1 MEILQAMF
9 DSEFPFGRASVTL
22 EPSGAEFN
30 VDVAETPEQRARGMV
45 GRSFSDDV
53 PAMLFVE
60 PTETFAKFHMRGV
73 NENLVLAIFDKNG
86 KFLEAIR
93 MGANSTTITHAYGFK
108 YAIEM
113 SVAQFNSIRLEGQT
127 LKVNR

>member
-9 DSEFPFGRASVTL
+9 DSAFAFGRTTVTL
-22 EPSGAEFN
+22 EPSGVTFQ
-30 VDVAETPEQRARGMV
+30 VDVANTPEQRARGMV

-53 PAMLFVE
+53 PAMLFIE
-60 PTETFAKFHMRGV
+60 PTETFAKFHMKNV
-73 NENLVLAIFDKNG
+73 DSNLVLAIFNRDG

-108 YAIEM
+108 FALEM
-113 SVAQFNSIRLEGQT
+113 SPDLHKSIDLTDQV
-127 LKVNR
+127 LKIG

>member
-9 DSEFPFGRASVTL
+9 DSEFPFGRATVTL
-22 EPSGAEFN
+22 EPSGAKFQ
-30 VDVAETPEQRARGMV
+30 VDVAETPEQRAKGMV

-60 PTETFAKFHMRGV
+60 PTETFAKFHMSGV
-73 NENLVLAIFDKNG
+73 HENLVLAIFDKQG

-93 MGANSTTITHAYGFK
+93 MGANTTTITHAYGFK
-108 YAIEM
+108 YAVEM
-113 SVAQFNSIRLEGQT
+113 SIPQFNSIKLEGQT
-127 LKVNR
+127 LRIER

>member
-1 MEILQAMF
+1 MEVLQAMF
-9 DSEFPFGRASVTL
+9 DSEFPFGTAQVVL
-22 EPSGAEFN
+22 EPSGAKFQ
-30 VDVAETPEQRARGMV
+30 VAVAETPEQRARGMV

-73 NENLVLAIFDKNG
+73 NENLVLAIFDRHG

-113 SVAQFNSIRLEGQT
+113 SVAQFNAIELDGQT
-127 LKVNR
+127 LRIEK